1 MAFVVHSVSGL
12 PTAPKA
18 RLLDSVSYPSYEVPD
33 KILTKI
39 TLWEVEANVGGML
52 TWSYWKSVFN
62 WRPDY
67 NVIVHQKDP
76 IKDKT
81 YTFVVHETENL
92 EVANAAFKSV
102 CETLEPLVDD
112 CAVIFTK
119 PLLEGIVT
127 PMPKKT
133 AELPL
138 ALTDLMI
145 VNPDAHSDW
154 ATVLRALWRKPLVH
168 DDVDSIAGLAE
179 QGGGVHQQDNEG
191 NTFLHRA
198 VTAGSAKGVE
208 IIIEIISETEKQK
221 LVKATNKH
229 GKAAIHSAFEHNNPD
244 IVRILVQS
252 GADLTM
258 AANDDDGSNPF
269 HLAAQN
275 DSAKCIQA
283 VHHISA
289 AEHQKIQKA
298 LDAPNK
304 TGFTPLMFS
313 VKGGFID
320 SAVSLLQA
328 DANPN
333 VQHAESGNTALHF
346 AAEKGDAV
354 VLKALIV
361 FGGDIFIRNK
371 GGKTPLDVALGATEG
386 DHKGCIK
393 ILQEITDLTKQAN
406 DIYASAQKL
415 PDVASDSVFLLCLDG
430 GGVRGLLGLQIL
442 IAIRNR
448 MKQIQ
453 PDCAPL
459 HDYFDYIA
467 GTSIGGVFT
476 LAASAMNA
484 GLEESR
490 ADLFKVVDNIFTSK
504 PTFSSADADGI
515 AKGTFGVEMN
525 ISDITKP
532 RIIIHTVEA
541 HANPPVL
548 RKLCNFGKNKSDW
561 KVWEAARA
569 TTAAPI
575 YFPPHKECYIDGGVM
590 ANNPTLS
597 AMAEIVEA
605 AAMEETPCKFGMVV
619 SIGTGRHKVPQHL
632 DHIGVYVPTICN
644 LNTIPHSLSALGN
657 LMNLFIGQSTTSDGE
672 IVAQARSWCNSVGA
686 QYFRLSPELSVPI
699 DLAESKKVP
708 IVEMM
713 YEGLEFGLQSARD
726 IDMIARVLL
735 SKKLAI
741 C

>member
-1 MAFVVHSVSGL
+1 MAFVVHNVSGL
-12 PTAPKA
+12 PTAQKA
-18 RLLDSVSYPSYEVPD
+18 RLLDSVSYPSREVPD

-52 TWSYWKSVFN
+52 TWSYWKSVLN
-62 WRPDY
+62 RRPDY

-76 IKDKT
+76 IKNKT
-81 YTFVVHETENL
+81 YTFVVHESENL
-92 EVANAAFKSV
+92 EVANTAFKSV

-112 CAVIFTK
+112 CAVILTK
-119 PLLEGIVT
+119 HLLEGIISPT
-127 PMPKKT
+127 PRK
-133 AELPL
+133 AEELSEV
-138 ALTDLMI
+138 LTELMQ
-145 VNPDAHSDW
+145 VNPDAHPDW
-154 ATVLRALWRKPLVH
+154 VTVLRALWRQALVL
-168 DDVDSIAGLAE
+168 DSADGISRIVETGAN
-179 QGGGVHQQDNEG
+179 VHQQDDAG
-191 NTFLHRA
+191 NTLLHHA
-198 VTAGSAKGVE
+198 IVAGSAKGIQSITE
-208 IIIEIISETEKQK
+208 NMSETDKQK
-221 LVKATNKH
+221 ILNATNEE
-229 GKAAIHSAFEHNNPD
+229 GKAAVHCAFEQNNPD
-244 IVRILVQS
+244 IVRALVKS

-258 AANDDDGSNPF
+258 AVKDDDGSNPF

-304 TGFTPLMFS
+304 MGFTPLMFS

-430 GGVRGLLGLQIL
+430 GGVRGLLSLQIL
-442 IAIRNR
+442 MAIRNR

-453 PDCAPL
+453 PNCTPL
-459 HDYFDYIA
+459 HEYFDYIA
-467 GTSIGGVFT
+467 GTSIGGLIT
-476 LAASAMNA
+476 LSASALNA
-484 GLEESR
+484 SLEESR
-490 ADLFKVVDNIFTSK
+490 ADLFKVVDDVFVTK
-504 PTFSSADADGI
+504 PTFTYAAADGI

-525 ISDITKP
+525 ISDIKKP
-532 RIIIHTVEA
+532 RIIVHTVEA
-541 HANPPVL
+541 HVNPPIL
-548 RKLCNFGKNKSDW
+548 LKIRNFGKNKSDW

-575 YFPPHKECYIDGGVM
+575 YFPPHNERYIDGGVM

-605 AAMEETPCKFGMVV
+605 AMSEGKQVKFGMVLSV
-619 SIGTGRHKVPQHL
+619 GTGHGEPLPVN
-632 DHIGVYVPTICN
+632 HIGVYVPTISN
-644 LNTIPHSLSALGN
+644 LLTIPHSLSALGSV
-657 LMNLFIGQSTTSDGE
+657 MNLFIDQSTSSDGE
-672 IVAQARSWCNSVGA
+672 IVTQARSWCNSVGA
-686 QYFRLSPELSVPI
+686 QYFRLSPLLSVPI
-699 DLAESKKVP
+699 DLAEYKKEP
-708 IVEMM
+708 IVQML
-713 YEGLEFGLQSARD
+713 YEGLVFGLQSARD
-726 IDMIARVLL
+726 IDMIARILL
-735 SKKLAI
+735 SKKTTK
-741 C
+741 

>member
-67 NVIVHQKDP
+67 NVIVHQKDL

-127 PMPKKT
+127 PPKKT

-467 GTSIGGVFT
+467 GTSIGGVIT

-515 AKGTFGVEMN
+515 AKGTFGVEMIYQ
-525 ISDITKP
+525 ISQNLVLLFIPLRLMTIPQSFVSYVTLGRTKVIGRCGKLP
-532 RIIIHTVEA
+532 EPLLLLPSTFHHTR
-541 HANPPVL
+541 N
-548 RKLCNFGKNKSDW
+548 
-561 KVWEAARA
+561 A
-569 TTAAPI
+569 TLM
-575 YFPPHKECYIDGGVM
+575 GVM

>member
-12 PTAPKA
+12 PTAQKA
-18 RLLDSVSYPSYEVPD
+18 RFLDSVSYPSREVPD

-52 TWSYWKSVFN
+52 TWSYWKSVLN
-62 WRPDY
+62 RRPDY

-81 YTFVVHETENL
+81 HTFVVHESENL

-112 CAVIFTK
+112 CAVILTK
-119 PLLEGIVT
+119 HLLEGIISPT
-127 PMPKKT
+127 PRK
-133 AELPL
+133 AEELSEV
-138 ALTDLMI
+138 LTELMQ
-145 VNPDAHSDW
+145 VNPDAHPDW
-154 ATVLRALWRKPLVH
+154 VTVLRALWRQALVL
-168 DDVDSIAGLAE
+168 DSADGISRIVEAGAN
-179 QGGGVHQQDNEG
+179 VHQQDDAG
-191 NTFLHRA
+191 NTLLHHA
-198 VTAGSAKGVE
+198 IVAGSAKGVQSITE
-208 IIIEIISETEKQK
+208 NMSETDKQK
-221 LVKATNKH
+221 ILNATNEK
-229 GKAAIHSAFEHNNPD
+229 GKAAVHCAFEQNNPD
-244 IVRILVQS
+244 IVRALVQS

-258 AANDDDGSNPF
+258 AAKDDDGSNPF

-320 SAVSLLQA
+320 SAMSLLQA

-346 AAEKGDAV
+346 AAEKGDV
-354 VLKALIV
+354 IVLKALIV

-430 GGVRGLLGLQIL
+430 GGVRGLLSLQIL
-442 IAIRNR
+442 MAIRNR

-453 PDCAPL
+453 SNCTPL
-459 HDYFDYIA
+459 HEYFDYIA
-467 GTSIGGVFT
+467 GTSIGGLIT
-476 LAASAMNA
+476 LSASALNA
-484 GLEESR
+484 SLEESR
-490 ADLFKVVDNIFTSK
+490 ADLFKVVDDVFVTK
-504 PTFSSADADGI
+504 PTFTFAAADGI

-525 ISDITKP
+525 ISDIKKP
-532 RIIIHTVEA
+532 RIIVHTVEA
-541 HANPPVL
+541 HVNPPIL
-548 RKLCNFGKNKSDW
+548 LKIRNFGKNKSDW

-569 TTAAPI
+569 TSAAPI
-575 YFPPHKECYIDGGVM
+575 YFPPHNERYIDGGVM

-605 AAMEETPCKFGMVV
+605 TMSEGKQVKFGMVLSV
-619 SIGTGRHKVPQHL
+619 GTGHGEPLPVN
-632 DHIGVYVPTICN
+632 HIGVYVPTISN
-644 LNTIPHSLSALGN
+644 LLTIPHSLSALGSV
-657 LMNLFIGQSTTSDGE
+657 MNLFIDQSTSSDGE
-672 IVAQARSWCNSVGA
+672 IVTQASSWCNSVGA
-686 QYFRLSPELSVPI
+686 QYFRLSPLLSVPI
-699 DLAESKKVP
+699 DLAESKKEP
-708 IVEMM
+708 IVQML
-713 YEGLEFGLQSARD
+713 YEGLVFGLQSARD
-726 IDMIARVLL
+726 IDMIARIIL
-735 SKKLAI
+735 SKKTTK
-741 C
+741 

>member
-1 MAFVVHSVSGL
+1 MHTWSGKNGL
-12 PTAPKA
+12 RCTQCKWIAYCTEGQTSRQ
-18 RLLDSVSYPSYEVPD
+18 RLTPSYEVPD
-33 KILTKI
+33 KISTKI

-208 IIIEIISETEKQK
+208 IIIEMISETEKQK

-229 GKAAIHSAFEHNNPD
+229 GKAAIHFAFEHNNPD

-258 AANDDDGSNPF
+258 AANDDDGSNSF

-289 AEHQKIQKA
+289 AEHQKIKKA
-298 LDAPNK
+298 FIGCSKQN
-304 TGFTPLMFS
+304 GFHTF
-313 VKGGFID
+313 D
-320 SAVSLLQA
+320 
-328 DANPN
+328 
-333 VQHAESGNTALHF
+333 
-346 AAEKGDAV
+346 
-354 VLKALIV
+354 VLCQRWFHRPRRV
-361 FGGDIFIRNK
+361 
-371 GGKTPLDVALGATEG
+371 
-386 DHKGCIK
+386 
-393 ILQEITDLTKQAN
+393 
-406 DIYASAQKL
+406 
-415 PDVASDSVFLLCLDG
+415 
-430 GGVRGLLGLQIL
+430 
-442 IAIRNR
+442 
-448 MKQIQ
+448 
-453 PDCAPL
+453 
-459 HDYFDYIA
+459 
-467 GTSIGGVFT
+467 
-476 LAASAMNA
+476 LAA
-484 GLEESR
+484 GR
-490 ADLFKVVDNIFTSK
+490 CQSK
-504 PTFSSADADGI
+504 CAACRVRKHCSS
-515 AKGTFGVEMN
+515 
-525 ISDITKP
+525 
-532 RIIIHTVEA
+532 
-541 HANPPVL
+541 
-548 RKLCNFGKNKSDW
+548 LC
-561 KVWEAARA
+561 R
-569 TTAAPI
+569 
-575 YFPPHKECYIDGGVM
+575 
-590 ANNPTLS
+590 
-597 AMAEIVEA
+597 
-605 AAMEETPCKFGMVV
+605 
-619 SIGTGRHKVPQHL
+619 
-632 DHIGVYVPTICN
+632 
-644 LNTIPHSLSALGN
+644 
-657 LMNLFIGQSTTSDGE
+657 
-672 IVAQARSWCNSVGA
+672 
-686 QYFRLSPELSVPI
+686 
-699 DLAESKKVP
+699 
-708 IVEMM
+708 
-713 YEGLEFGLQSARD
+713 
-726 IDMIARVLL
+726 
-735 SKKLAI
+735 
-741 C
+741 